1 MEYIIIDLETVDNG
15 QLPDLKPKEGTNFP
29 PIAKHRIVALSA
41 VQVVTPLTSYTPTVK
56 VSELLTGVCANLHQ
70 EKEILSQFSAL
81 MSSKMADPPVIV
93 TYSGRRF
100 DFPVIVHRAMHH
112 GIVLDWYFKGKYRSR
127 YDGMLVDIPDILAD
141 YGAAGNFS
149 NLDSVAKL
157 TGLPGKVDY
166 DGADVQRMF
175 DEGRL
180 EDILDY
186 NVADTVQTAAI
197 YFRLLYIQGRLELLK
212 YQEIVATIMRWYKN
226 RNQFSARMIELM
238 NKSLLLLKD
247 VKI

>member
-1 MEYIIIDLETVDNG
+1 M
-15 QLPDLKPKEGTNFP
+15 
-29 PIAKHRIVALSA
+29 
-41 VQVVTPLTSYTPTVK
+41 
-56 VSELLTGVCANLHQ
+56 
-70 EKEILSQFSAL
+70 
-81 MSSKMADPPVIV
+81 
-93 TYSGRRF
+93 
-100 DFPVIVHRAMHH
+100 
-112 GIVLDWYFKGKYRSR
+112 
-127 YDGMLVDIPDILAD
+127 
-141 YGAAGNFS
+141 
-149 NLDSVAKL
+149 AKL